1 MTKLSTMVCTV
12 IAAALSVRGGAIVYN
27 NIGATGTG
35 TDPISSFGPLY
46 DSFSTGLNFGPIS
59 LLDLFVG
66 ATVPTDGDTILVA
79 LYADSSTSPGS
90 LLASLGTISDSGL
103 TTTPAAITVSLT
115 SNPVLASGTRYWI
128 GLSSVG
134 SGIWQWSADTSGTGV
149 SGEFFANHAGVFPNN
164 TDNPYQMEVQLGS
177 SVPEPSMFA
186 PMVAGLSIL
195 LAFAL
200 RGNVS
205 FRFAGPSK

>member
-1 MTKLSTMVCTV
+1 MTKLSTIVCTV
-12 IAAALSVRGGAIVYN
+12 IAAAVSVRGGAIVYN
-27 NIGATGTG
+27 NIGAAGSG
-35 TDPISSFGPLY
+35 NDAISSFGPLY

-66 ATVPTDGDTILVA
+66 ATLPTDGDTILVG

-103 TTTPAAITVSLT
+103 ATTPAAITVSLT

-149 SGEFFANHAGVFPNN
+149 SGEFFANSNGVFAN

-186 PMVAGLSIL
+186 PMLAGLSIV

-200 RGNVS
+200 RRKVS